1 MKPQVHLLWWSSD
14 QVGHKQPKML
24 FRAMM
29 FKYVHS
35 DKVGINF
42 KFIIKQHK
50 RQRAVPSNM

>member
-1 MKPQVHLLWWSSD
+1 MKPQVHLLWWSSN
-14 QVGHKQPKML
+14 QVEYKQPKML

-35 DKVGINF
+35 DKVGMNF

>member
-35 DKVGINF
+35 DKVGMNLL
-42 KFIIKQHK
+42 
-50 RQRAVPSNM
+50 

>member
-14 QVGHKQPKML
+14 QVEHKQPKML

-35 DKVGINF
+35 DKVGMNL